1 MQRLAGNKISLKSCH
16 QKFVSVQTSETSG
29 EMQVNRDKSQ
39 AWEHFS
45 VLPPHVEGS
54 VKGNIVIL
62 FRRESYIK

>member
-1 MQRLAGNKISLKSCH
+1 MERLAGNKISLKSCH
-16 QKFVSVQTSETSG
+16 QKFVSVQRSG

-45 VLPPHVEGS
+45 VLPPHVEVS